1 MSTAPR
7 KSLSDR
13 QKEMLVVM
21 TALAF
26 VEENGLMSD
35 SQLNDAKKSI
45 QSLFIHSSSEE
56 TLLRK
61 LLEMVRINHDLR
73 QGFGEIADI
82 SSRIGASVELL
93 DRKFE
98 YLKQYLSRITFTPEE
113 NEEYIAPLLR
123 YSSRF
128 QKHVHRFRLDMERY
142 LELRETEARRTHE
155 YRIAEEASERLRVRL
170 ARSNAGRQLDEHE
183 ETLRDE
189 AIGTFNFAETK
200 RRMTDAQKECKAMA
214 RQIASLL
221 ADLRG
226 MCQMAMNP
234 DMRDQASEDRAED
247 LDCDDIFR
255 QFTSST
261 KQYPRLQHLS
271 DLSIDYFRLYQKA
284 FGLLQIDHENFDRA
298 VEAISKSPHE
308 YFDAKN
314 EDEDFRLK
322 TAKLKMYEGLI
333 PFLELA
339 QSLVNDYSTGRFSDW
354 SKSVSELIE
363 DSDEP
368 WSHISSQLL
377 VAKVSAESELTTRLR
392 V

>member
-1 MSTAPR
+1 MSTTAR
-7 KSLSDR
+7 KSLNDR

-35 SQLNDAKKSI
+35 AQLNDAKRSI
-45 QSLFIHSSSEE
+45 QSLFIHSTSEE

-61 LLEMVRINHDLR
+61 LLEMVRVNHDLR
-73 QGFGEIADI
+73 QGFGEIAKI

-93 DRKFE
+93 DSKFE

-113 NEEYIAPLLR
+113 NEEFIEPLLR

-128 QKHVHRFRLDMERY
+128 QKHVGRFRLDMERY
-142 LELRETEARRTHE
+142 LELRETEARRSHE
-155 YRIAEEASERLRVRL
+155 YRIAEEASERLRLRL
-170 ARSNAGRQLDEHE
+170 ARSSAGRELDAHE

-261 KQYPRLQHLS
+261 KQYPRLLHLS

-284 FGLLQIDHENFDRA
+284 FGLLQIDYENFDRA
-298 VEAISKSPHE
+298 VDAIAKSPHE
-308 YFDAKN
+308 YFDTKN
-314 EDEDFRLK
+314 EDEDFRIK
-322 TAKLKMYEGLI
+322 IAKLKMYEGLI

-339 QSLVNDYSTGRFSDW
+339 QRLVNDYSTGRFSDW
-354 SKSVSELIE
+354 SKSVSELIA
-363 DSDEP
+363 DPDEP